1 MFLTHIFD
9 ISGPLN
15 DAEKIVVCV
24 KDQDGWVCD
33 STLKGKTLLGSIRF
47 TGLAYTENDDE
58 RRPNFRAF
66 NVINGRK
73 NICEMHVSFKITTTK
88 LTNKKEQLV
97 NIEVHIKD
105 QKKVF
110 SHLFKVF
117 LNRRLAIMSINAIG
131 SLKDREEDVELKE
144 VEASEQQPSSPESDS
159 DSSSDSDDWPSPRP
173 STSASVLPEAGSPAL
188 NSSIDLDNTASA
200 KKVKMTGKG
209 RKRFAD
215 ELRAENKRLR
225 AENDELRA
233 EVVPDRFPR
242 LANELEMREE
252 EREKQRNRQK
262 MKWLVDHVKEL
273 TTKVKKLTTMVND
286 LTKMREVDNYN
297 RKKEASGVCKLPDEN
312 SDNDHDH
319 RSDDEEGFA
328 EEGCFSSNEEDDEED
343 DDDQK
348 GKNPDVESEKQKR
361 PI

>member
-1 MFLTHIFD
+1 
-9 ISGPLN
+9 
-15 DAEKIVVCV
+15 
-24 KDQDGWVCD
+24 
-33 STLKGKTLLGSIRF
+33 
-47 TGLAYTENDDE
+47 
-58 RRPNFRAF
+58 
-66 NVINGRK
+66 
-73 NICEMHVSFKITTTK
+73 MHVSFEITTTK

-97 NIEVHIKD
+97 NIVVHIKD

-159 DSSSDSDDWPSPRP
+159 DSSSGSDDWPSPRP

-188 NSSIDLDNTASA
+188 NSSIDLDNTAST

-215 ELRAENKRLR
+215 ELRGENKRLR

-262 MKWLVDHVKEL
+262 MKWLVDHVEEL

-297 RKKEASGVCKLPDEN
+297 REKRFLVCANFLMKTRTTTTTTTTVQTMKRALQKKAASLRMKKMMKKTTTTRKEKI
-312 SDNDHDH
+312 
-319 RSDDEEGFA
+319 RM
-328 EEGCFSSNEEDDEED
+328 SNR
-343 DDDQK
+343 
-348 GKNPDVESEKQKR
+348 KNRNV
-361 PI
+361 